1 MGRSVSASRV
11 EKLGKLLEAGRLCCM
26 MGTTGLCCLNK
37 GCVCITEN
45 VTDYD
50 EKGNVVAKSG
60 DIVLTYC
67 KRHFRELRANLA
79 VWEGLGMAEV
89 DRENN
94 IVVVT
99 TDNVPD
105 HEGKSHYQVQNYYFD
120 TVEEF

>member
-1 MGRSVSASRV
+1 MTG
-11 EKLGKLLEAGRLCCM
+11 E
-26 MGTTGLCCLNK
+26 TGLCCLNK
-37 GCVCITEN
+37 GSIHITER

-60 DIVLTYC
+60 DMVLTYC
-67 KRHFRELRANLA
+67 KRHFRELCANLA
-79 VWEGLGMAEV
+79 IWEGRGMAEV

-105 HEGKSHYQVQNYYFD
+105 YEEKSHYQVQVYYFD